1 MDVTAVTTSVGRRV
15 PPAEQRSLRRLNA
28 LMAVVHGLQAALMI
42 VLSTSRSLPVT
53 GAFANG
59 PPGQPER
66 PLEVEQLFS
75 YRLGWAIAAFEI
87 ISASAHAVVASPWG
101 HGRYIRELEQCRNRF
116 RWTEYAL
123 SASLMIVIIAGIT
136 GITDVAALLALF
148 GINASMILF
157 GWLMET
163 TNPPGAPVSWTPF
176 AFGCVA
182 GIVPWAAIAVYLIG
196 AGSDVPTFVYGI
208 FVSLFVFF
216 NCFAV
221 TQLQQYRARGRWND
235 YLFGE
240 RVYIFL
246 SLIAKSLLAWQ
257 VFVNVLI

>member
-1 MDVTAVTTSVGRRV
+1 MEPKVRSGGARSIAPDERR
-15 PPAEQRSLRRLNA
+15 ALRRLNGV
-28 LMAVVHGLQAALMI
+28 MAAVHGVQALLMI
-42 VLSTSRSLPVT
+42 VLSNSRSLSVT
-53 GAFANG
+53 GVFANG

-66 PLEVEQLFS
+66 PLVVDHLFS
-75 YRLGWAIAAFEI
+75 YRLGWAVAGFAI
-87 ISASAHAVVASPWG
+87 ISALSHAVMASPWG
-101 HGRYIRELEQCRNRF
+101 ERRYIDELEHHRNRF
-116 RWTEYAL
+116 RWTEYSL

-136 GITDVAALLALF
+136 GITDVAALVALF

-163 TNPPGAPVSWTPF
+163 TNRPDTPVSWTPYR
-176 AFGCVA
+176 FGCVA
-182 GIVPWAAIAVYLIG
+182 GVVPWAAIVIYLIG
-196 AGSDVPTFVYGI
+196 AGSSVPPFVYGI
-208 FVSLFVFF
+208 FVTLFVLF

-221 TQLQQYRARGRWND
+221 NQLLQYRARGRWSN